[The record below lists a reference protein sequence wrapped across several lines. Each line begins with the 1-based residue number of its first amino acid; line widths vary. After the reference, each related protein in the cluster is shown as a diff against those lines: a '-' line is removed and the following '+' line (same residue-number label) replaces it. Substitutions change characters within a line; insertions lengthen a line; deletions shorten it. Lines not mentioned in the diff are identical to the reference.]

1 MNTKISS
8 APSASSSSNHM
19 PRLQHAVPIRRR
31 GKGLALALAVALLGA
46 CSTPPPAP
54 PVAPP
59 APTRPAAVTPAV
71 QPEPTAVAP
80 TGPAHLRGPARW
92 VPLPWTALPGWGQDE
107 LHTLWPVLR
116 QNCSRPTEA
125 WKAWCQQLQA
135 QPEPTDPLQA
145 HGWLMQTLQPFRV
158 EALDGRDE
166 GLATGYFEPELR
178 ARRQPDERFKVP
190 LWAPPRDP
198 ALASA
203 PRATLQAPATQA
215 RLQAVVYLD
224 DPVDAVLL
232 QIQGSGRVRITEPDG
247 REQQRRVAFAG
258 HNQHPFQSLGR
269 WLIDQ
274 GQLREGSA
282 NWPAIK
288 AWTIQNPERQDELL
302 AANPR
307 VVFFRE
313 EPLPDPK
320 VGPRGAQGLPLTPGR
335 SVAVDPRAVPYG
347 TPMWLDSTEPLS
359 TTPLRRL
366 VLAQDTGSAI
376 VGPVRADLFF
386 GWGEPALAQAGR
398 MKQAMRWW
406 ALWPRAAALPS

>member
-1 MNTKISS
+1 M
-8 APSASSSSNHM
+8 A
-19 PRLQHAVPIRRR
+19 
-31 GKGLALALAVALLGA
+31 A
-46 CSTPPPAP
+46 CSTPHGPPPEVPTPKPTPAAPAAP
-54 PVAPP
+54 PQVAPL
-59 APTRPAAVTPAV
+59 APAAP
-71 QPEPTAVAP
+71 AP

-92 VPLPWTALPGWGQDE
+92 VPLPWAALPDWGQDE
-107 LHTLWPVLR
+107 VHTLWPALR
-116 QNCSRPTEA
+116 QNCTRPAEA
-125 WKAWCQQLQA
+125 WRTWCQQLQA
-135 QPEPTDPLQA
+135 QPAPSDPLQA

-178 ARRQPDERFKVP
+178 ARRVPDERFKVP

-198 ALASA
+198 ALATA
-203 PRATLQAPATQA
+203 PRATLQSPATQS
-215 RLQAVVYLD
+215 RLQALLYLD

-232 QIQGSGRVRITEPDG
+232 QIQGSGRVRVTEPDG

-269 WLIDQ
+269 WLVDQ
-274 GQLREGSA
+274 GQLREHSA

-288 AWTIQNPERQDELL
+288 AWTLQNPERQDELL

-313 EPLPDPK
+313 EPLPDPQ
-320 VGPRGAQGLPLTPGR
+320 VGPRGAQGVPLTPGR

-347 TPMWLDSTEPLS
+347 TPLWLDTTEPLS
-359 TTPLRRL
+359 PTPWRRL

-376 VGPVRADLFF
+376 VGAVRADVFF

-398 MKQAMRWW
+398 MKQPLRWW
-406 ALWPRAAALPS
+406 ALWPRGAALPP